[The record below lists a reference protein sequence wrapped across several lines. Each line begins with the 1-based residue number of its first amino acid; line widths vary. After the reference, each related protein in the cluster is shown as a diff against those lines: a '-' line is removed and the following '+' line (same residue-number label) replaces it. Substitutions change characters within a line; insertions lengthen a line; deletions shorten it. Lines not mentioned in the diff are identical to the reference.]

1 MNYVYS
7 ILSILSYL
15 LETKFAIGWVL
26 TSCHVMGL
34 GVKSFQ
40 CQVKSFDAQPL
51 VMYVSVIFNSY
62 CIILID
68 YLFLG
73 IFLVHLSF
81 FKGEYCTDS
90 L

>member
-1 MNYVYS
+1 
-7 ILSILSYL
+7 
-15 LETKFAIGWVL
+15 
-26 TSCHVMGL
+26 MGL

-40 CQVKSFDAQPL
+40 CQVKSFGAQPL

-73 IFLVHLSF
+73 IFLVHLSS
-81 FKGEYCTDS
+81 FKGEYSAVRYDLKFRISNTNF
-90 L
+90 LLNPRREGTILVRIIQ

>member
-7 ILSILSYL
+7 ISSILSYFL
-15 LETKFAIGWVL
+15 DTVAIGWVL

-40 CQVKSFDAQPL
+40 CQVKSFGAQPL

-73 IFLVHLSF
+73 IFLVHFVLF
-81 FKGEYCTDS
+81 
-90 L
+90 